1 MSITKWPAM
10 LLNWGNPSLMSVSC
24 FSNWKCYKLQA
35 LSKWKGE
42 KVALATVKELK
53 KKINKQNLFLPPCSH
68 QNAVCGSRILH
79 GCRKAL
85 STPSR
90 YIFSTLKLCGSFC
103 LSVCPSLLFSS
114 RLFLTLCRLSCLLMM
129 QRTLVIC
136 WVQLWEG
143 KGRNEP

>member
-10 LLNWGNPSLMSVSC
+10 LLSWGNPSLMSVSC

-35 LSKWKGE
+35 LTKWKGE

-53 KKINKQNLFLPPCSH
+53 KKLTNKISSSMLSSKRCMWLQDFAWMQKGFVYSFKIH
-68 QNAVCGSRILH
+68 FFH
-79 GCRKAL
+79 FEAL
-85 STPSR
+85 W
-90 YIFSTLKLCGSFC
+90 IF

-143 KGRNEP
+143 KGRKEP